1 MTPALL
7 AGTAVAGGLGAATR
21 FVLDGVLRTRFRGA
35 LPVATI
41 LINLSGSFVLGL
53 LTGLA
58 AAALLPD
65 AIRAIAGTGFLGGY
79 TTFSAASIETVRL
92 AGARR
97 PSLAAVNAVAVPLAA
112 VLLAAAG
119 LLLGGAW
126 APSHRHLPVTRP
138 ESA

>member
-1 MTPALL
+1 MTPPLL
-7 AGTAVAGGLGAATR
+7 AAVAVAGGLGAAVR
-21 FVLDGVLRTRFRGA
+21 FALDGVIRTRTRGA

-41 LINLSGSFVLGL
+41 LINLSGSLVLGL

-65 AIRAIAGTGFLGGY
+65 AARAIAGTGFLGGY
-79 TTFSAASIETVRL
+79 TTFSAASLETVRL

-97 PSLAAVNAVAVPLAA
+97 PALAVVNGVAVPLTA

-119 LLLGGAW
+119 LLLGAALGRVA
-126 APSHRHLPVTRP
+126 
-138 ESA
+138 